1 LAACRSSEMATAEPA
16 KQGWA
21 QQRESMQAK
30 DTGRSLARAVSAEF
44 TATFLFVFI
53 CVGCALT
60 TTGAAPGAGAG
71 SGTTATLTI
80 SLCFGFTIF
89 VLAHCFGHISGA
101 HVNPAVTLALMI
113 GRETPLVKGCLYI
126 CAQFMAS
133 IISSGVL
140 IAVMGLE
147 AGAMG
152 GYNALT
158 GPDDTR
164 VARGFVL
171 EMVLTFVLVF
181 TVYATIDP
189 NREATGQ
196 GPLAIG
202 VAVMIAHFI
211 AVPATGCGINPARS
225 LGPAIFADKD
235 EAREDLWV
243 FLVAPSLGG
252 ALAAVAYL
260 YWFAAEHFSSAD
272 AESEKSDDLED
283 QSQIGAAAV

>member
-1 LAACRSSEMATAEPA
+1 MAPSEPA

-21 QQRESMQAK
+21 QQRDNTQAK
-30 DTGRSLARAVSAEF
+30 DTGRNLARAVTAEF
-44 TATFLFVFI
+44 AAMFIFVFV

-60 TTGAAPGAGAG
+60 TTGTGGGGSGAPGAGSAG
-71 SGTTATLTI
+71 SNTTATLTI

-113 GRETPLVKGCLYI
+113 GREIPLVKGCLYM

-133 IISSGVL
+133 IISSGIL
-140 IAVMGLE
+140 MAVMGLKTE
-147 AGAMG
+147 TMG

-158 GPDDTR
+158 GPDDNK
-164 VARGFVL
+164 VWRGFIL

-189 NREATGQ
+189 NRAATGQ

-202 VAVMIAHFI
+202 MAVMIAHFI

-225 LGPAIFADKD
+225 LGPAIFADQD

-243 FLVAPSLGG
+243 FLTAPFLGG

-260 YWFAAEHFSSAD
+260 YWFAEKHFSLVD
-272 AESEKSDDLED
+272 AEAKKSDDPES
-283 QSQIGAAAV
+283 QS

>member
-1 LAACRSSEMATAEPA
+1 MSPEPA

-21 QQRESMQAK
+21 QQRDTMTAQ
-30 DTGRSLARAVSAEF
+30 DTGRNLARQVSAEF
-44 TATFLFVFI
+44 VAMFLFVFI

-60 TTGAAPGAGAG
+60 TTGAAPGAGAN
-71 SGTTATLTI
+71 SGATATLTI

-101 HVNPAVTLALMI
+101 HVNPAVTLALII
-113 GRETPLVKGCLYI
+113 GREIPLLKGVLYI
-126 CAQFMAS
+126 VAQFFAS
-133 IISSGVL
+133 IISSGIL
-140 IAVMGLE
+140 MAVMGLKTE
-147 AGAMG
+147 TMG

-158 GPDDTR
+158 GPDDNK
-164 VARGFVL
+164 VARGFIL

-225 LGPAIFADKD
+225 LGPAIFADQD
-235 EAREDLWV
+235 VAREDLWV
-243 FLVAPSLGG
+243 FLTAPFLGG
-252 ALAAVAYL
+252 GLAAVSYL
-260 YWFAAEHFSSAD
+260 YWFAEKQFSLVD
-272 AESEKSDDLED
+272 AEAKKSDDPES
-283 QSQIGAAAV
+283 QS